1 MKKQNLMSKSINL
14 IETSSIQFA
23 TTDNLNEGCKTI
35 LKKLF
40 DDKRSQEFR
49 LPVDYE
55 FYGLTNYPMIIKKPM
70 DLSTIKTKLNQ
81 DRYLT
86 LKEFSDDIQLIWDNC
101 ITYNQEGSVNKIYLK
116 YLFFICLGYF
126 K

>member
-1 MKKQNLMSKSINL
+1 MKKQNFMSKSINFND
-14 IETSSIQFA
+14 TSSIHFA
-23 TTDNLNEGCKTI
+23 NTENLNEGCNAI

-55 FYGLTNYPMIIKKPM
+55 FYGLSNYPLIIKKPM
-70 DLSTIKTKLNQ
+70 DLSTVKKKLNQ
-81 DRYLT
+81 DKYST

-101 ITYNQEGSVNKIYLK
+101 ITFNQEGSVNKFYYL
-116 YLFFICLGYF
+116 ISV
-126 K
+126 